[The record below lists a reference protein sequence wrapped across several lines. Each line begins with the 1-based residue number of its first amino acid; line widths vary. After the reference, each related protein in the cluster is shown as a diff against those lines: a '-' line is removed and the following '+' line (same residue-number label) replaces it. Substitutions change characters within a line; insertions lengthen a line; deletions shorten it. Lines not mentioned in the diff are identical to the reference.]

1 MNALITFLTLMLL
14 VLVGMTQN
22 GSIPSM
28 PGYIAS
34 GIVAALILVLAVVR
48 YRSRKAAGD

>member
-1 MNALITFLTLMLL
+1 MSGAITGLTMFLL

-22 GSIPSM
+22 GSLPKR

-34 GIVAALILVLAVVR
+34 GVLAAVILALIVVR
-48 YRSRKAAGD
+48 YRRQTRGK

>member
-1 MNALITFLTLMLL
+1 LNAAIGACLTLLI

-22 GSIPSM
+22 GSIAKT

-34 GIVAALILVLAVVR
+34 GVLAAITLGLAVAR
-48 YRSRKAAGD
+48 YSARKKAGE